1 MAFASSSLAE
11 KKKVMFVMGATYI
24 GKTILFIYLGTHFLY
39 EIINSNK
46 IQIYKDLD
54 LTPT

>member
-1 MAFASSSLAE
+1 
-11 KKKVMFVMGATYI
+11 MGATNT
-24 GKTILFIYLGTHFLY
+24 GTPILFIYLGTHFVY